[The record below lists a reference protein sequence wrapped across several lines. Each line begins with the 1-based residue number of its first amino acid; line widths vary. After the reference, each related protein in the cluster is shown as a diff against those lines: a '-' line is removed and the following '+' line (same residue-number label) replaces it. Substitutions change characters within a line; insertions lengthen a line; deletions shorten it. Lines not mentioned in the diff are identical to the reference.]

1 MSETQKFALH
11 PTLERDTTHVVDL
24 SLCRVLL
31 MEDARFPW
39 LILVPKQH
47 GLREF
52 HDVTGQDA
60 TTLHNEIALTS
71 QCLLDLTG
79 AYKINVA
86 ALGNMVPQLHV
97 HVIARNQDD
106 EAWPGPVWQTGPARA
121 YTDKVRVG
129 RVALLQEA
137 IAESIAH

>member
-1 MSETQKFALH
+1 MNKTLKFELH
-11 PTLERDTTHVVDL
+11 PTLERDTTHIVDL
-24 SLCRVLL
+24 PLCRVLL

-39 LILVPKQH
+39 LILVPQQH

-60 TTLHNEIALTS
+60 MQLHNEIALTS
-71 QCLLDLTG
+71 QVLLDLTG

-106 EAWPGPVWQTGPARA
+106 EAWPGPVWQTGPARP
-121 YTDKVRVG
+121 YTDKVRAG
-129 RVALLQEA
+129 RAALLQEA
-137 IAESIAH
+137 IAEATAQ

>member
-1 MSETQKFALH
+1 MSQEPEFDLYPA
-11 PTLERDTTHVVDL
+11 LERDTTQILDL
-24 SLCRVLL
+24 PLCRVLL

-39 LILVPKQH
+39 LILVPRQH

-52 HDVTGQDA
+52 HEVTGQDA
-60 TTLHNEIALTS
+60 IQLHDEIALTS
-71 QCLLDLTG
+71 RALLDLTG

-106 EAWPGPVWQTGPARA
+106 EAWPGPVWQSGVAVPYADITRSDRIELLKDAITQPA
-121 YTDKVRVG
+121 
-129 RVALLQEA
+129 
-137 IAESIAH
+137 

>member
-1 MSETQKFALH
+1 MNKTLEFELH
-11 PTLERDTTHVVDL
+11 PTLERDTTHIVDL
-24 SLCRVLL
+24 PLCRVLL

-39 LILVPKQH
+39 LILVPRQH

-60 TTLHNEIALTS
+60 MQLHNEIALTS
-71 QCLLDLTG
+71 QVLLDLTG

-106 EAWPGPVWQTGPARA
+106 EAWPGPVWQTGPARP
-121 YTDKVRVG
+121 YTDKVRAG
-129 RVALLQEA
+129 RAALLQEA
-137 IAESIAH
+137 IAEATA

>member
-1 MSETQKFALH
+1 MSESQEFELH
-11 PTLERDTTHVVDL
+11 PTLERDTTFIVDL
-24 SLCRVLL
+24 PLCRVLL

-39 LILVPKQH
+39 LILVPRQY

-52 HDVTGQDA
+52 HDVTGEDA
-60 TTLHNEIALTS
+60 MKLHNEIALTS
-71 QCLLDLTG
+71 QSLLDLTG

-106 EAWPGPVWQTGPARA
+106 EAWPGPVWQSGHARP
-121 YTDKVRVG
+121 YTQKVREG
-129 RVALLQEA
+129 RAALLQEA
-137 IAESIAH
+137 IAEALAE

>member
-1 MSETQKFALH
+1 MNKTLKFELH
-11 PTLERDTTHVVDL
+11 PTLERDTTHIVDL
-24 SLCRVLL
+24 PLCRVLL

-39 LILVPKQH
+39 LILVPRQH

-60 TTLHNEIALTS
+60 MQLHNEIALTS
-71 QCLLDLTG
+71 QVLLDLTG

-106 EAWPGPVWQTGPARA
+106 EAWPGPVWQTGPARP
-121 YTDKVRVG
+121 YTDKVRAG
-129 RVALLQEA
+129 RAALLQEA
-137 IAESIAH
+137 IAEATAQ